1 MTSPD
6 YDVLIIGAGPA
17 GLAAAVYTSR
27 EDLRT
32 AILEKGV
39 VGGMAAL
46 TDEIENYPGFEPKV
60 GGLEL
65 SAHLERQAKQF
76 GAQLLSGREVTGLAN
91 DGPFVAVQTGQDKL
105 TARAV
110 LIATGSTYRHLS
122 VPGEAEQIGRGV
134 HFCATCDG
142 PLYRG
147 RELIVVGGGNS
158 AMQETLFLAKFASKI
173 TMLVRGN
180 ALKGSAILRREVM
193 ALKNLR
199 IEYEVEVTKILAEG
213 GFVTG
218 AEAKKAGQ
226 NVSYQAPGVFILIG
240 LIPTTQPFKGLV
252 HLDDAGFV
260 KTGLTFATSMPGV
273 FCAGDVRSGSTWQI
287 ASAVGEGASAALSIR
302 KYLDEQARAV
312 QRT

>member
-1 MTSPD
+1 MIEPD
-6 YDVLIIGAGPA
+6 YDVVIVGAGPA

-32 AILEKGV
+32 AVLEKGV

-76 GAQLLSGREVTGLAN
+76 GAELLSGREVTGLAQAQPWLKVLSTQG
-91 DGPFVAVQTGQDKL
+91 DL
-105 TARAV
+105 TAKAV
-110 LIATGSTYRHLS
+110 LIATGSTYRHLG
-122 VPGEAEQIGRGV
+122 VPGEKEQVGRGV

-158 AMQETLFLAKFASKI
+158 AMQETLFLAKFASRI
-173 TMLVRGN
+173 TMLVRGT

-193 ALKNLR
+193 ALKNVR
-199 IEYEVEVTKILAEG
+199 IEYEVEVSKVVAEG

-218 AEAKKAGQ
+218 VEAQKAGKA
-226 NVSYQAPGVFILIG
+226 VTYQAPGVFVLIG
-240 LIPTTQPFKGLV
+240 LIPTTGPFKGSV
-252 HLDDAGFV
+252 NLDPQGFV
-260 KTGLTFATSMPGV
+260 TTDLGFATSMPGV

-302 KYLDEQARAV
+302 KYLDEIR
-312 QRT
+312 RR

>member
-1 MTSPD
+1 MTPD
-6 YDVLIIGAGPA
+6 YDVITVGAGPA

-32 AILEKGV
+32 AVLEKGV

-76 GAQLLSGREVTGLAN
+76 GAQLLTGREVTGLEKSGNLLTVKTAQGN
-91 DGPFVAVQTGQDKL
+91 L
-105 TARAV
+105 TAKAV
-110 LIATGSTYRHLS
+110 LVATGSTYRHLG
-122 VPGEAEQIGRGV
+122 VPGESEQIGRGV

-147 RELIVVGGGNS
+147 RELLVVGGGNS
-158 AMQETLFLAKFASKI
+158 ALQETLFLAKFASKI
-173 TMLVRGN
+173 TMLVRGT

-193 ALKNLR
+193 ALKNVR
-199 IEYEVEVTKILAEG
+199 IEYEVEVKKVLAEAG
-213 GFVTG
+213 LVSG
-218 AEAKKAGQ
+218 AEAVKQGQ
-226 NVSYQAPGVFILIG
+226 PVTYKAPGLFVLIG
-240 LIPTTQPFKGLV
+240 LIPTTGPFKGF
-252 HLDDAGFV
+252 LDLDEQGFV
-260 KTGLTFATSMPGV
+260 KTGLSYATSVPGV

-287 ASAVGEGASAALSIR
+287 ASAVGEGASAALAIR
-302 KYLDEQARAV
+302 RYLDDLKR
-312 QRT
+312 

>member
-1 MTSPD
+1 METD
-6 YDVLIIGAGPA
+6 YDVIIIGAGPA

-32 AILEKGV
+32 AVLEKGV

-60 GGLEL
+60 GGLDF

-76 GAQLLSGREVTGLAN
+76 GAELLTGREVSGLEPVKPNVLVNTTGGNLSA
-91 DGPFVAVQTGQDKL
+91 K
-105 TARAV
+105 AV
-110 LIATGSTYRHLS
+110 LIATGSTYRHLG
-122 VPGEAEQIGRGV
+122 VPGEKEQVGRGV

-173 TMLVRGN
+173 TMLVRGT
-180 ALKGSAILRREVM
+180 ALKGSAILRREVI
-193 ALKNLR
+193 ALKNVR
-199 IEYEVEVTKILAEG
+199 IEYDVQVKQVLAEG
-213 GFVTG
+213 GMVSGVEAIKGGQTVT
-218 AEAKKAGQ
+218 
-226 NVSYQAPGVFILIG
+226 YTAPGVFVLIG
-240 LIPTTQPFKGLV
+240 LIPTTQPFKGLID
-252 HLDDAGFV
+252 LDEQGFV
-260 KTGLTFATSMPGV
+260 KTDLNYGTSLPGV

-287 ASAVGEGASAALSIR
+287 ASAVGEGASAALAIR
-302 KYLDEQARAV
+302 RYLDEQR
-312 QRT
+312 RG

>member
-1 MTSPD
+1 MQSAD
-6 YDVLIIGAGPA
+6 YDVIIIGAGPA

-76 GAQLLSGREVTGLAN
+76 GAQLLTGHDVTALAAEG
-91 DGPFVAVQTGQDKL
+91 DRLMVTAGQNSL
-105 TARAV
+105 SAAAV
-110 LIATGSTYRHLS
+110 LVATGSTYRHLG

-158 AMQETLFLAKFASKI
+158 AMQETLFLARFASKI
-173 TMLVRGN
+173 TMLVRGDQ
-180 ALKGSAILRREVM
+180 LKGSAILRREIK
-193 ALKNLR
+193 ALKNVR
-199 IEYEVEVTKILAEG
+199 IEYKVSVTRILTEG
-213 GFVTG
+213 GFVQG
-218 AEAKKAGQ
+218 VEAEKDGRPV
-226 NVSYQAPGVFILIG
+226 NYQAPGIFVLIG
-240 LIPTTQPFKGLV
+240 LIPNTQAFQGLLQ
-252 HLDDAGFV
+252 LDEQGFI
-260 KTGLTFATSMPGV
+260 KTDTAYATSLPGV

-287 ASAVGEGASAALSIR
+287 ASAVGEGASAALAIR
-302 KYLDEQARAV
+302 KFLDEGR
-312 QRT
+312 RKG